1 VKRKEISKEKSEKND
16 GSELFG
22 LLGEKNKTECDFSGF
37 CTGVE
42 VIPLSKYI
50 DYAYLVENLEIMS
63 SKYDDLMGFIYVI
76 K

>member
-1 VKRKEISKEKSEKND
+1 M
-16 GSELFG
+16 
-22 LLGEKNKTECDFSGF
+22 LGENNNQECDFSGF